1 MTLSGRRA
9 VVTGATRGIGAAIA
23 QVLDDQGARIFLVA
37 RNKTALSAMTK
48 KLSHAVTCAIDLT
61 DPSSAATVARQV
73 EKQMGGVDILIN
85 NAGAFAVAPIENTS
99 DEVLQEMI
107 ALNLAAPFRL
117 LREFLPAMRAKSAG
131 HVVTIGSI
139 ADRAVYPGNSVY
151 AATKYGARA
160 IHEVA
165 RQELKGSGV
174 RASLVAPGPTD
185 TPLWDAHNPD
195 KTEGFTPRSKMLKAE
210 QVAEAVLWVLTRPP
224 AVNVDELRLSHS

>member
-23 QVLDDQGARIFLVA
+23 QTLDEHDVRTFLVA
-37 RNKTALSAMTK
+37 RNKTALAAMTK

-61 DPSSAATVARQV
+61 DPASAATIAKQV

-85 NAGAFAVAPIENTS
+85 NAGAFNIAPIEGTT
-99 DEVLQEMI
+99 DEMFEEML
-107 ALNLAAPFRL
+107 ALNLAAPLRL
-117 LREFLPAMRAKSAG
+117 IRAFLPVMRKKSAG
-131 HVVTIGSI
+131 HIVTIGSV
-139 ADRAVYPGNSVY
+139 ADRAIYAGNSAY

-160 IHEVA
+160 LHEVA
-165 RQELKGSGV
+165 RQELRGTGV
-174 RASLVAPGPTD
+174 RASLVSPGPTD

-195 KTEGFTPRSKMLKAE
+195 NTAGFTPRAEMLKAE
-210 QVAEAVLWVLTRPP
+210 QVAEAVLWVLSRPA